1 MTLPLLFLRYGLM
14 GVLILA
20 SCSQP
25 CISQA
30 LPTEAHTDRDLME
43 SLAND
48 FWSWRANYQP
58 FSTDDIPRIER
69 TETHR
74 DWSSV
79 SINRQRTALADFDRR
94 LRKIKAP
101 STSRAAQVDYRLM
114 ESALAR
120 VHWELDIN
128 PRWERD
134 PTFYVDQTLTA
145 LFEALV
151 PDRPFDQARSRLII
165 SRMEEVPAILDQG
178 RNNLHPVRAF
188 AGLAIEALQRI
199 REKLHR
205 VEDGVSP
212 LLTSEGGPSR
222 EMTSRFH
229 TATENAIAAL
239 EGYRN
244 WLQQNLGAMPH
255 NSAAGRENY
264 EFFLRKVALLPYS
277 PEQLLELAH
286 QEWGR
291 TVAFEQFEAQR
302 NVGVPELKI
311 AHDINEQMRI
321 SESAELFIRRFVEEK
336 GILSLPPDTPHYAI
350 ALMPDYL
357 DALSSF
363 GETDDFG
370 GPSRPHE
377 RGIRWVTLPS
387 AQLGYF
393 WLATAKD
400 PRPDMVHEGVPG
412 HFFQLWLSRSHEDPI
427 RREYYDSSA
436 NEGLGFYSE
445 EMMLQAGLFDDSPR
459 TREIIYNFMRLRAL
473 RVEVDVKLALGT
485 LTIAQA
491 AEYLASHV
499 PMDRKTAEEEAARFA
514 TTPGQA
520 IGYQIG
526 KMQILGFLADARL
539 KQGSGF
545 NLRKFHDYLWK
556 NGNVPIVLQRWEY
569 LDDDGDI
576 KAVEKARKQL
586 R

>member
-1 MTLPLLFLRYGLM
+1 VTLLSLILRCGL
-14 GVLILA
+14 GAVVILA
-20 SCSQP
+20 SYPAS
-25 CISQA
+25 CISE
-30 LPTEAHTDRDLME
+30 TSRSEAHTDRDL
-43 SLAND
+43 LAFAED
-48 FWSWRANYQP
+48 FWAWRANYQP
-58 FSTDDIPRIER
+58 FSADDIPRIER
-69 TETHR
+69 TEVHR
-74 DWSSV
+74 DWSLI

-94 LRKIKAP
+94 LTKIKDP
-101 STSRAAQVDYRLM
+101 SASRALQIDFRLM

-128 PRWERD
+128 RRWERD
-134 PTFYVDQTLTA
+134 PTFYLDQTLTA

-151 PDRPFDQARSRLII
+151 AERPFDQARIQLMLSRI
-165 SRMEEVPAILDQG
+165 EEVPAILDQG

-188 AGLAIEALQRI
+188 AELAIDALHGI
-199 REKLHR
+199 REKLQR

-212 LLTSEGGPSR
+212 LLTCEGCASPETTR
-222 EMTSRFH
+222 RFH
-229 TATENAIAAL
+229 AATEVAIAAL

-244 WLQQNLGAMPH
+244 WLRKSLGRMPH
-255 NSAAGRENY
+255 NSATGRESY

-277 PEQLLELAH
+277 PQQLLELAH

-291 TVAFEQFEAQR
+291 AVAFEQFETQR
-302 NVGVPELKI
+302 NIGAPELKI
-311 AHDINEQMRI
+311 ARDIYEQM
-321 SESAELFIRRFVEEK
+321 STSQDAELLIRKFLQDK
-336 GILSLPPDTPHYAI
+336 GILTLPPDTPHYAI

-377 RGIRWVTLPS
+377 RGIRWVSPPS
-387 AQLGYF
+387 PQLGYF

-412 HFFQLWLSRSHEDPI
+412 HFFQLWLSRHHEDPI

-445 EMMLQAGLFDDSPR
+445 EMMLQGGLFDDKPR

-473 RVEVDVKLALGT
+473 RVEVDVKLALGA

-491 AEYLASHV
+491 ADYLALQV
-499 PMDRKTAEEEAARFA
+499 PMDRKTAVEEAARFA

-520 IGYQIG
+520 ISYQVG
-526 KMQILGFLADARL
+526 KMQILDFLADARL
-539 KQGSGF
+539 KQGVAF

-556 NGNVPIVLQRWEY
+556 NGNVPIALQRWEY
-569 LDDDGDI
+569 LDDDREI
-576 KAVEKARKQL
+576 TAVDDAHGQL